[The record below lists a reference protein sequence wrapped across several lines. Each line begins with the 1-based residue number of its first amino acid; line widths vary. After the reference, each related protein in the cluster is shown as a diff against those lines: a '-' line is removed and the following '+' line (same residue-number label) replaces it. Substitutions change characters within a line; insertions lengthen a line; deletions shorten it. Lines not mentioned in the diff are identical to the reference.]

1 MLAAQQSSTAAFQTS
16 LLASVASQLE
26 AFSTAQAQTL
36 RTDVDLV
43 RSDLESDASW
53 RAQRASDMARAQG
66 GAVETLRTAVAE
78 LDTSQS
84 TLAADAVRHSEVRS
98 TATQST
104 C

>member
-1 MLAAQQSSTAAFQTS
+1 MLAAQQSSAAAFQTS

-26 AFSTAQAQTL
+26 AFSMAQAQSL

-53 RAQRASDMARAQG
+53 RAQRASGVARAQG
-66 GAVETLRTAVAE
+66 EAVDTLRTAVAE

-84 TLAADAVRHSEVRS
+84 ALAADVVRHSEVRS
-98 TATQST
+98 TAARGAR
-104 C
+104 